1 MLCHWA
7 TKARIESGDDLLS
20 RAVASQ
26 VPSACWGLTSV
37 FGMGTGG
44 SLRLLSPEI
53 LRCSSFL
60 FAFAPSPLLHL
71 QNYTGKVIDLSGF
84 LVNSFLLP
92 FSTQLFRSS
101 PRPISIINLHTLPH
115 FQLWPIN
122 LIVFEGSYLLL
133 AVAILFSRWASRLD
147 AFSVYPFRTSL
158 PCYALGRTTVS
169 PEVRPSRSSRTRD
182 SSCQNSCAHDG

>member
-1 MLCHWA
+1 MS
-7 TKARIESGDDLLS
+7 KKIESGDDLLS

-53 LRCSSFL
+53 YAVFWTFVLTTPWKPHR
-60 FAFAPSPLLHL
+60 
-71 QNYTGKVIDLSGF
+71 KIDLSESLQLVSLLLTVF
-84 LVNSFLLP
+84 L
-92 FSTQLFRSS
+92 RSS
-101 PRPISIINLHTLPH
+101 PRPISIINLHMLPH
-115 FQLWPIN
+115 FQRWPIN
-122 LIVFEGSYLLL
+122 LIVFEGSYLLI